1 MSKSI
6 KSENKVKGDFGEKI
20 VDKYLIKSGYKILA
34 KNFKCHLGE
43 IDTIFKDERE
53 IVFAE
58 IKTRK
63 GIKYGF
69 PAESVTYF
77 KRKHIYNVANYFLY
91 INNLS
96 NEFIRF
102 DVIEVYLND
111 KMSIINHIKNV
122 FW

>member
-69 PAESVTYF
+69 P
-77 KRKHIYNVANYFLY
+77 
-91 INNLS
+91 
-96 NEFIRF
+96 
-102 DVIEVYLND
+102 IEVYLND